1 MDILLVEDNTKDAE
15 LLRRT
20 LARTFEPS
28 TVSLV
33 EDVASAREHLS
44 RRRFDVVLLDLG
56 LPDSDG
62 LETLHQVQAANAA
75 IPIVVMSDGDD
86 NGLALAAVHEG
97 ADDYMIKGDHRP
109 SSLLRSIKY
118 AMQRKSDTGKSIAT
132 PESPSGLPPRE
143 SAWEQLNI
151 AIAAALS
158 QAKGTSRKVAVMI
171 VDVDHFSNVNE
182 SFGRA
187 IGDTFLHRIT
197 DTIAD
202 CLRES
207 DRISRLDGDRL
218 AVVSLAAKGVKEIE
232 AVADRIHRA
241 LRAPIVI
248 DGHSVT
254 VTVSIG
260 IAVAPENGVTPAEIR
275 QSASLALRDAK
286 DQGRDCTRFFS
297 HETNELLQ
305 QYHEKRREFGTAV
318 QLRQFAAHYQ
328 PRFTAKGKLVHSV
341 AASCFWRHPEQGL
354 LATQDFMHLA
364 MDFGYDAR
372 IQECV
377 LPMIA
382 GDLFGWR
389 QIAEQVAPVAFTLAP
404 TEMSNALLVEKL
416 QRLISEFSLPASSL
430 ELGFTEQVLT
440 ESSNQAIDN
449 ITRLHKLGMRIAIV
463 DFGMGIG
470 PVRQLA
476 RLPIDSVNID
486 ASLVSAMDDPANL
499 GLIKSIVAMG
509 HALGLTVTA
518 AGVEHYSQADRLKDL
533 GCDALQGDFFVSTM
547 NADATLR
554 YLLET

>member
-440 ESSNQAIDN
+440 ESNQAIDN